1 MAQYEKTGGN
11 ILGIFAKFVSSPNN
25 ATKQKGK
32 ADAFETSDD
41 WGGKTPKAAIWN
53 LQAEESGLH
62 LLETDMITL
71 LRVSGWPEVRSSV
84 KKTRKG
90 KRFEDNDR

>member
-1 MAQYEKTGGN
+1 MGF
-11 ILGIFAKFVSSPNN
+11 LLDFLSSPNN

-41 WGGKTPKAAIWN
+41 REGNIPKAAIWN

-62 LLETDMITL
+62 LLETRMVT
-71 LRVSGWPEVRSSV
+71 VHH
-84 KKTRKG
+84 
-90 KRFEDNDR
+90 

>member
-41 WGGKTPKAAIWN
+41 WGGKIPKAAIWN
-53 LQAEESGLH
+53 LQAEDSGL
-62 LLETDMITL
+62 
-71 LRVSGWPEVRSSV
+71 RPSVRD
-84 KKTRKG
+84 G
-90 KRFEDNDR
+90 HDNTASLTAPCLWLARG

>member
-1 MAQYEKTGGN
+1 MLTFIFWLVSMAQYEKTGGN

-41 WGGKTPKAAIWN
+41 
-53 LQAEESGLH
+53 
-62 LLETDMITL
+62 
-71 LRVSGWPEVRSSV
+71 
-84 KKTRKG
+84 
-90 KRFEDNDR
+90 